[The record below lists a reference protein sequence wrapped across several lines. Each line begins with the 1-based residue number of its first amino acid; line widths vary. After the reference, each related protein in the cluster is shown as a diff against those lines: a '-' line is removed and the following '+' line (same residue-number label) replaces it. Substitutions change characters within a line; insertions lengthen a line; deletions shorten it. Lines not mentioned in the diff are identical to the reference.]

1 MDGDAIGLRVHARV
15 NPAAVAHN
23 LGVLRARLGPA
34 PTARIWATVK
44 ADAYGHG
51 LHRVLPGLA
60 GADGLAVS
68 QLADAY
74 ASRAAGWNGP
84 ILVLG
89 GLLDAV
95 EAQGLALPDL
105 HLTVAHP
112 AQLDWLR
119 DTPAGGAPPSIW
131 LRYMGDIGYTG
142 FDDACYRDAYERCSM
157 LARQGRIAGIGHLNH
172 YGRAEQ
178 PDGIAQADARFQALI
193 RGLPGP
199 RSCGNSAALLR
210 HPDAAR
216 TADWV
221 RPGIAL
227 YGVSPLPAVD
237 GPDLGLRP
245 AMSLHSR
252 IVAIRDVA
260 AGERLGYNGTIVAA
274 APMRVGMVA
283 CGYGDGYLRH
293 APAGTP
299 MLVNGHAAATLG
311 AVTMDLIPVD
321 LTGLP
326 PVPIGAPVVLW
337 GTPGLPVEQVAR
349 HMGTIAAELLTSL
362 TPRVPVI
369 PVPAA
374 ETDGPGPR
382 PGRSASPPG
391 TPRR

>member
-1 MDGDAIGLRVHARV
+1 MDGNAIGLRVHARV

-51 LHRVLPGLA
+51 LHRVLPDLA

-68 QLADAY
+68 QLADAR
-74 ASRAAGWNGP
+74 ACRAAGWTAP

-95 EAQGLALPDL
+95 EAQRLTLPDL
-105 HLTVAHP
+105 HLALSHS
-112 AQLDWLR
+112 AQLDWLG
-119 DTPAGGAPPSIW
+119 DASASGSPPWIW

-142 FDDACYRDAYERCSM
+142 FDDAAYAEAYRRCTV

-172 YGRAEQ
+172 YGRAEH
-178 PDGIAQADARFQALI
+178 PDGIARADARFQALI

-199 RSCGNSAALLR
+199 RSCSNSAALLR
-210 HPDAAR
+210 HPD
-216 TADWV
+216 TALSTDWV

-227 YGVSPLPAVD
+227 YGVSPLPDVD
-237 GPDLGLRP
+237 GPGLGLRP

-252 IVAIRDVA
+252 IVAIRDVG
-260 AGERLGYNGTIVAA
+260 AGERLGYNGTIVAS

-293 APAGTP
+293 TPAGTP
-299 MLVNGHAAATLG
+299 VLVDGHVAVTLG

-326 PVPIGAPVVLW
+326 PVRVGAPVVLW
-337 GTPGLPVEQVAR
+337 GTPELPAETVAR

-362 TPRVPVI
+362 TARVPVI
-369 PVPAA
+369 PVPA
-374 ETDGPGPR
+374 
-382 PGRSASPPG
+382 PG
-391 TPRR
+391 TGGLDVAR